1 MAISPQRLTIY
12 LYSTHRAVIFAIA
25 QLSCYLGY
33 PYIPACEAMHADS
46 TSRDVDSNSVFAY
59 SEYRHAYTVTVYT
72 DIRRQVSQYGPWFLL
87 MSPSKH
93 FTDIHNRIKFYHE
106 QVTST
111 KTHVTVSERMVKLI
125 F

>member
-1 MAISPQRLTIY
+1 
-12 LYSTHRAVIFAIA
+12 
-25 QLSCYLGY
+25 
-33 PYIPACEAMHADS
+33 MHADS

-59 SEYRHAYTVTVYT
+59 SEYRHAYTVLLTVYT